1 MSDNSMIRQVVDS
14 IVKKLSDHE
23 YFRTSPKIPVI
34 AEDIKDIDKTIIAA
48 MQSAGVHAL
57 VSFQS
62 GETDSPNTVGPYLS
76 DSTFQV
82 TVSEIPS
89 VWRSNK
95 MQSTP
100 SCTMIAEACARILHH
115 HTPVDASGNALT
127 GGVLIF
133 SGMTQL
139 ANDSMLQQAIT
150 FTLPVPLS
158 NTSPTR

>member
-14 IVKKLSDHE
+14 IVKKLSDHD

-34 AEDIKDIDKTIIAA
+34 AEDIKDIDKTILAA
-48 MQSAGVHAL
+48 EQSAGVHVL

-62 GETDSPNTVGPYLS
+62 GEPENGDMVGPYL
-76 DSTFQV
+76 DTATFQV
-82 TVSEIPS
+82 LVSEIPS

-95 MQSTP
+95 MHSTP

-115 HTPVDASGNALT
+115 HTPVDTNGAALT
-127 GGVLIF
+127 GGVLICA
-133 SGMTQL
+133 SISPL
-139 ANDSMLQQAIT
+139 SNDSMLQQAVN

-158 NTSPTR
+158 QTSPTR